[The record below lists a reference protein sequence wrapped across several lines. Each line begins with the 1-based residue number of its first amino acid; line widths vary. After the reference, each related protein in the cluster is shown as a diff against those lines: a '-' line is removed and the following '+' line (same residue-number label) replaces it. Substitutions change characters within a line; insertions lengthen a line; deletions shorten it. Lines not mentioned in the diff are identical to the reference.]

1 MGNQLQQCVV
11 DERDGGIA
19 SLQRGNRH
27 GGAKHMKWLMKMM
40 TAIGLWMV
48 IGQSAFAAVGES
60 ALSINHYEAKN
71 PVAQVLWI
79 PSEYGLL
86 PQEKKLAKQ
95 LQKKGVSV
103 LMPDLFDSYFLPAA
117 PSSMTKIPP
126 AVVANLVEK
135 LRYDHPE
142 LPLFVIAP
150 NQGAALAVKALV
162 KVEQSPVQNL
172 GLILLN
178 PNLYVKTP
186 DAGKSAEYWSS
197 VLQLNLPVVVLQAE
211 LSPWHWHLESLSQ
224 RLSHGGSDV
233 FIKVI
238 PKVRDR
244 YYFRPD
250 AMSIEQQT
258 AAHLATDLTNAMRL
272 LSSYL
277 AESRQAGTNGTVS
290 LLAKEQAAE
299 HLEAQAEA
307 EHEVTPPTD
316 DALPVYKGEQNRR
329 LVLQDMDGKTINL
342 KNYRGKVVL
351 LNFWASWCPPCV
363 HEMPSMAALKTRL
376 KGQDFEILA
385 ANLAEDK
392 AAINTFV
399 KSHPVNF
406 PILLDPKGS
415 AVKEWKVFA
424 YPSSY
429 LIDKKGQIRYA
440 LFGGYEWTS
449 PAAMHA
455 IEQLLKE

>member
-1 MGNQLQQCVV
+1 MTFNKGQK
-11 DERDGGIA
+11 RA
-19 SLQRGNRH
+19 SFSCLNKNRLLSVARML
-27 GGAKHMKWLMKMM
+27 GLM
-40 TAIGLWMV
+40 AVLV
-48 IGQSAFAAVGES
+48 SSLFRPAFAASDEDS
-60 ALSINHYEAKN
+60 LSMNRFTAKA

-95 LQKKGVSV
+95 LQQKNISV

-117 PSSMTKIPP
+117 PSSMKKIPP
-126 AVVANLVEK
+126 EVVANLIVK
-135 LRYDHPE
+135 LQYDHPN
-142 LPLFVIAP
+142 LPLFIIAP
-150 NQGAALAVKALV
+150 NQAAALAVKALV
-162 KVEQSPVQNL
+162 KVEQSPVKNV

-186 DAGKSAEYWSS
+186 EAGKNAEYWPS
-197 VLQLNLPVVVLQAE
+197 VLLLNLPIMVLQSE
-211 LSPWHWHLESLSQ
+211 LSPWHWHLAALSQ
-224 RLSHGGSDV
+224 RLSHAGSDV

-250 AMSIEQQT
+250 AMDIEQQT
-258 AAHLATDLTNAMRL
+258 AKHLANELAGAMGL

-277 AESRQAGTNGTVS
+277 AEPRQAGKSDDSTTQLTTEKQTQERDES
-290 LLAKEQAAE
+290 
-299 HLEAQAEA
+299 
-307 EHEVTPPTD
+307 TPPND
-316 DALPVYKGEQNRR
+316 DVLPAYTGVQNRS
-329 LVLQDMDGKTINL
+329 LVLQDRAGKTVNL
-342 KNYRGKVVL
+342 KDYRGKVVL

-363 HEMPSMAALKTRL
+363 HEMPSMATLKNRL

-392 AAINTFV
+392 AAIDAFV
-399 KSHPVNF
+399 KTHPVNF

-429 LIDKKGQIRYA
+429 LIDKKGQIRFA

-449 PAAMHA
+449 PAAMKA
-455 IEQLLKE
+455 IENLLKE

>member
-1 MGNQLQQCVV
+1 MTWGTNYKKVSLMK
-11 DERDGGIA
+11 RDGRIA
-19 SLQRGNRH
+19 SVQWGKSH
-27 GGAKHMKWLMKMM
+27 GEAQSHMKRLMKMI
-40 TAIGLWMV
+40 AVIGLV
-48 IGQSAFAAVGES
+48 LGVCQTAYAASEQD
-60 ALSINHYEAKN
+60 ALSISHYEAKN
-71 PVAQVLWI
+71 PIAQVLWI

-95 LQKKGVSV
+95 LTKKGVSV

-126 AVVANLVEK
+126 AVVANLIEK
-135 LRYDHPE
+135 LQYDHPE

-162 KVEQSPVQNL
+162 KVEQSPVKNL
-172 GLILLN
+172 GVILLN

-186 DAGKSAEYWSS
+186 EAGKSAEYWPS
-197 VLQLNLPVVVLQAE
+197 VLQLNLPVMVLQAE
-211 LSPWHWHLESLSQ
+211 LSPWHWHLSSLSQ

-258 AAHLATDLTNAMRL
+258 ATHLATDLTNAMRL
-272 LSSYL
+272 LSGYL
-277 AESRQAGTNGTVS
+277 AESRKAGTNGSALS
-290 LLAKEQAAE
+290 LAMEQPE
-299 HLEAQAEA
+299 EQPKLDES
-307 EHEVTPPTD
+307 TPPND

-342 KNYRGKVVL
+342 KDYHGKVVL

-363 HEMPSMAALKTRL
+363 HEMPSMAALKTQL

-392 AAINTFV
+392 AAINAFV